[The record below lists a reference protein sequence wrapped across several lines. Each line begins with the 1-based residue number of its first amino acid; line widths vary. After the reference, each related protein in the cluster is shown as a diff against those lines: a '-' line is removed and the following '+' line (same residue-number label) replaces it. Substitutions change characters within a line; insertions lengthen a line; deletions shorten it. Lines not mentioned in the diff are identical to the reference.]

1 MKPKLDTSL
10 AKVYTSDTRASQI
23 LERVRYW
30 EREYRRLYRSASE
43 PASWWSDARI
53 ARQFER
59 AEQAA
64 NHVVDLIG
72 LYRDV
77 LEYAIV
83 DER

>member
-10 AKVYTSDTRASQI
+10 ARVYISDTRASQI

-30 EREYRRLYRSASE
+30 EREYRRLYRSATS

-53 ARQFER
+53 ARQWDR

-64 NHVVDLIG
+64 NHVVDLVK

-77 LEYAIV
+77 LEYAIAE
-83 DER
+83 ER